1 MRTYTV
7 KSHIMQ
13 EKEIIS
19 QSLLKILEITHVE
32 HDGSLSNIVAATQR
46 VWLRSPERERWE
58 FNYAFENARN
68 ELLPYFDQLGMTQEI
83 IPKEKIYD
91 YGVILGTTI
100 NALRRRFAYLFRL
113 YESGVIFKKC
123 VIITGERSLDP
134 TIMVGDHPDDSE
146 YESREEMFKRNNKLL
161 PIRADWRE
169 PEFVPATE
177 SEMAHMLFE
186 QAVLPKG
193 FRENVVVEFVD
204 TPMQKMG
211 DGTWRRPNTGD
222 TIKLWLKS
230 NPKAGTVLA
239 ISDQPYINIKMQYY
253 NRFFQILALKL

>member
-1 MRTYTV
+1 
-7 KSHIMQ
+7 MQ

-46 VWLRSPERERWE
+46 VWLRSPEKERWE

-83 IPKEKIYD
+83 RPKEKIYD

-123 VIITGERSLDP
+123 VIITGERALYP

-169 PEFVPATE
+169 PEFAPATE
-177 SEMAHMLFE
+177 SEMVHCSLSKRCC
-186 QAVLPKG
+186 QRVLE
-193 FRENVVVEFVD
+193 R
-204 TPMQKMG
+204 M
-211 DGTWRRPNTGD
+211 
-222 TIKLWLKS
+222 
-230 NPKAGTVLA
+230 
-239 ISDQPYINIKMQYY
+239 
-253 NRFFQILALKL
+253 